1 MKGNK
6 NRFKIK
12 YILAYLPRVVMPV
25 FYAIFRTKVYLSKD
39 ADRSILCP
47 QGCALIVANHVNY
60 LDPLVI
66 TQVFWRRRLRYIIG
80 EAAAASNWKK
90 FVYRHLGCIRI
101 DRNSVDFASIK
112 EAVNLLREG
121 EAMTVF
127 PEGKLHLHAEEV
139 SEFKAGAAL
148 MAVIAGA
155 PIIPVY
161 ITPKKNCASRVSVMI
176 GAPMD
181 AVSICGRFPTAEGL
195 ERLAGELRARVCELK
210 DELENVSSKEEKK

>member
-1 MKGNK
+1 MKNK
-6 NRFKIK
+6 NKFQIK
-12 YILAYLPRVVMPV
+12 YILAYIPRIIMPV
-25 FYAIFRTKVYLSKD
+25 LYLFFRTKVYFSKD
-39 ADRSILCP
+39 TDRKLLCP
-47 QGCALIVANHVNY
+47 QGAALIVANHVNY

-80 EAAAASNWKK
+80 EAAAASNWKR

-112 EAVNLLREG
+112 EAVNLLRAG

-127 PEGKLHLHAEEV
+127 PEGKLHLHANEV

-161 ITPKKNCASRVSVMI
+161 ITPKQNNVSRVSVMI
-176 GAPMD
+176 GSPVD
-181 AVSICGRFPTAEGL
+181 AVAICGRFPTAEGL
-195 ERLAGELRARVCELK
+195 ELLASELRTRVCALK
-210 DELENVSSKEEKK
+210 YELEDVSSKEKK